1 MTTVTQRVDPVTL
14 TVIWSSL
21 ISVVDEMGGALK
33 RTAFSEAVREGEDFS
48 TGLFDR
54 QGRLIA
60 QGNFTPGHLGS
71 MPYVLQ
77 NVMRYI
83 PLESWEPGDA
93 IATNDAFLGG
103 GHFPDMFLVS
113 PVFEQGRLLGFVVN
127 TAHHADV
134 GGVSP
139 GSEGVQGVTSAF
151 MEGIRILPVKLIRND
166 AFDPDLLRVILG
178 NVRLP
183 EKMRGD
189 LLAQRNANFV
199 GAQRLRRLYASYG
212 DNQVTQ
218 AIEEI
223 LERSEARARELI
235 RRLPEGTYSYEDQL
249 DDYGPGTAPIRVA
262 VDVTLKDGEA
272 TVDFSRS
279 GDEVPAGINCYINY
293 TRAYASFAMRIFA
306 GIDVPNNAGAER
318 AIKTVAR
325 EGSFFNARYPAPGGG
340 RASVQVR
347 IFDTING
354 AMAQAIPE
362 RAMGAF
368 THWANP
374 KFGGFDRAT
383 GKSWIMYD
391 LVLGGFGGRSDKDGV
406 EAMCPVFNC
415 ANVPVEVHETNNPVR
430 IHRLELIQ
438 DSSGGGEHR
447 GGSGIRKDVEMLA
460 DDVTVTLLGDRHLN
474 APYGLFG
481 GLPGARGRTVLIR
494 DGAESDLG
502 SKEVLKLGR
511 GDIVSFR
518 LAGAGGY
525 GDPLRRDPA
534 KVRDDVKDGFLSREK
549 AVSIHG
555 AAALSDADQYQPT

>member
-1 MTTVTQRVDPVTL
+1 MNTIADRRIDPVTL

-21 ISVVDEMGGALK
+21 LSVVDEMGSALK

-71 MPYVLQ
+71 MPYVLR
-77 NVMRYI
+77 NVLRFI
-83 PLESWEPGDA
+83 PAESLQPGDA

-113 PVFEQGRLLGFVVN
+113 PVFEGTRLLGYVVN
-127 TAHHADV
+127 TAHHVDV

-151 MEGIRILPVKLIRND
+151 MEGIRLLPVKLVRNGE
-166 AFDPDLLRVILG
+166 FEPDLLRTLLG

-189 LLAQRNANFV
+189 LLAQRNANHA
-199 GAQRLRRLYASYG
+199 GAQRLRRLFAEHG
-212 DNQVTQ
+212 EDLVVD

-223 LERSEARARELI
+223 LQRSEQRARECL

-249 DDYGPGTAPIRVA
+249 DDYGPGTEPIRIA
-262 VDVTLKDGEA
+262 VDVTLKDGQA

-279 GDEVPAGINCYINY
+279 SDEVPAGINCYINY

-318 AIKTVAR
+318 TITTIAR
-325 EGSFFNARYPAPGGG
+325 EGSFFNARYPAPSGG

-347 IFDTING
+347 IFDAING
-354 AMAQAIPE
+354 AMAKVLPQ

-374 KFGGFDRAT
+374 KFGGHDRKT
-383 GKSWIMYD
+383 GRSWIMYD
-391 LVLGGFGGRSDKDGV
+391 LILGGFGGRSNKDGA

-430 IHRLELIQ
+430 IHRLELLQ
-438 DSSGGGEHR
+438 DSSGAGQYR
-447 GGSGIRKDVEMLA
+447 GGCGIRKDVEMLA
-460 DDVTVTLLGDRHLN
+460 DDVTVTLLGDRHRN

-481 GLPGARGRTVLIR
+481 GQPGTRGRTVLLR
-494 DGAESDLG
+494 DGTETDLG
-502 SKEVLKLGR
+502 SKEVRRLQR

-525 GDPLRRDPA
+525 GDPAMRNAA
-534 KVRDDVKDGFLSREK
+534 KVQDDVRDGF
-549 AVSIHG
+549 VSVEMSKRVYD
-555 AAALSDADQYQPT
+555 AALRPAQDE